1 MNEIPMG
8 ECRIL
13 ELGIAFEYKSIA
25 TMLVQTG
32 NGSAMGLIRRVD
44 GVPEW
49 AERKIR
55 SSGRDFVTCLT
66 WEDNFEAYLGNGVLI
81 ESSAVIDSLLKMKQ
95 EDAMIDEKLKAAIER
110 ALAAGF
116 RVQLKRM
123 KDGTVKAQIIKAEE
137 LKK

>member
-25 TMLVQTG
+25 TMLVQIG
-32 NGSAMGLIRRVD
+32 NGSAMCLIRRVD

-55 SSGRDFVTCLT
+55 SSGLDFVTCLT
-66 WEDNFEAYLGNGVLI
+66 WKDNFEAYLGNGELI
-81 ESSAVIDSLLKMKQ
+81 ESSAVTDSLLKMKQ